1 MKTTA
6 VEFELQ
12 ADGRTARFRVERVGH
27 AAGVSH
33 PGKVR
38 VFTPRDGVL
47 VLDVDGYEGD
57 VRRAFL
63 AARMMLGHV
72 FGAGVV
78 VRAFTGSELRDVADL
93 LYSVAG

>member
-12 ADGRTARFRVERVGH
+12 ADGFTARFRVERVGP
-27 AAGVSH
+27 AASVSH
-33 PGKVR
+33 AGKVR

-47 VLDVDGYEGD
+47 MFDVEGIEGD
-57 VRRAFL
+57 EPRSVL
-63 AARMMLGHV
+63 AARAILERV

-78 VRAFTGSELRDVADL
+78 MRTFTRPELRDVADL
-93 LYSVAG
+93 LHSVAG